1 MEKKMAKF
9 AAIQTSAYANNNQ
22 DALKNF
28 TCSDLKEK
36 FKCKKVLEVKDYKFK
51 NTKAAEFAQ
60 MAEYEINDLHK
71 KISTIDLRNYSDIEF
86 RKQKFTKIFI
96 FSEEAASTA
105 FAFDFLKEDYI
116 IKLFELNE
124 DTINKFTQNI
134 ETIKSSD
141 DSITLLNEAKDIC
154 ERLND
159 IEHEVDINVI
169 DFNAIE
175 DIEEKISDIEDEVIE
190 SKESLEEIFDAK
202 WS

>member
-1 MEKKMAKF
+1 MAKF
-9 AAIQTSAYANNNQ
+9 AAIQTSAYADSNQ

-28 TCSDLKEK
+28 TCSDLKKK

-60 MAEYEINDLHK
+60 IAEYEINDVHK
-71 KISTIDLRNYSDIEF
+71 KLSSIDLRNYSDIRF

-96 FSEEAASTA
+96 FSEEAVSTA
-105 FAFDFLKEDYI
+105 FAFDILKEDYI

-124 DTINKFTQNI
+124 DTIDEFTQNI

-159 IEHEVDINVI
+159 IEHNLDIILVDY
-169 DFNAIE
+169 NAI
-175 DIEEKISDIEDEVIE
+175 DTIEEKISDIEDEVE
-190 SKESLEEIFDAK
+190 SSKEFLEEIFGTK
-202 WS
+202 WD